1 MTTTDRVLPDTG
13 MSFALLDEQ
22 RMILQHVR
30 DFCRAEIASRSA
42 EYDREAK
49 YPHEQLRGLAEMGL
63 MGATVPEEWG
73 GAGLDSVTYALC
85 LEEIAAADSSVAVI
99 VSVQNGLPE
108 QMILKYGTDQQREK
122 YLRPL
127 ASGQH
132 IGAFCLTEPHAGSD
146 AASLRLKAERDGDH
160 WVLNG
165 SKAWITSGNHADTF
179 LVMARTGGEGA
190 RGISCFIVEKGT
202 PGLSAGKPEHKMGQ
216 HAAHTTTVTFENVR
230 VPHEN
235 LVGQEGQGLI
245 IALSSLDSGRIGIGM
260 LGLGIARAALEHAAR
275 YASEREQFGRK
286 IREFEGVSFK
296 IARMAARIESTRL
309 VGLKAAWLKDQG
321 QPFSKEASITKLLG
335 SEAAVEITRDAVQ
348 IFGGN
353 GYSAEYP
360 VEKLYRDAKITEIY
374 EGTSEIQQL
383 VISRAV
389 FAELEG

>member
-1 MTTTDRVLPDTG
+1 MTTAEPG
-13 MSFALLDEQ
+13 MSFALNDDQ

-30 DFCRAEIASRSA
+30 DFCRAEIASRAA

-49 YPHEQLRGLAEMGL
+49 YPHEQLRGLADMGL
-63 MGATVPEEWG
+63 LGATIPEQWG

-85 LEEIAAADSSVAVI
+85 LEEIATADSSVAVI

-122 YLRPL
+122 YLKPL

-146 AASLRLKAERDGDH
+146 AASLRLKAQRDGDD

-165 SKAWITSGNHADTF
+165 SKAWITSGNQADTF

-202 PGLSAGKPEHKMGQ
+202 PGLTAGKPEHKMGQ

-230 VPHEN
+230 VPHQN
-235 LVGQEGQGLI
+235 MVGEEGQGLI

-260 LGLGIARAALEHAAR
+260 LGIGIARSAMQHAAQ

-296 IARMAARIESTRL
+296 IARMAARIESARL
-309 VGLKAAWLKDQG
+309 IGLKAAWLKDQG

-389 FAELEG
+389 FAEMEK

>member
-1 MTTTDRVLPDTG
+1 
-13 MSFALLDEQ
+13 MSFALNDDQ

-30 DFCRAEIASRSA
+30 DFCRAEIASRAA

-49 YPHEQLRGLAEMGL
+49 YPHEQLRGLADMGL
-63 MGATVPEEWG
+63 LGATIPEQWG

-122 YLRPL
+122 YLKPL

-146 AASLRLKAERDGDH
+146 AASLRLKAQRDGDD

-165 SKAWITSGNHADTF
+165 SKAWITSGNQADTF

-202 PGLSAGKPEHKMGQ
+202 PGLTAGKPEHKMGQ

-230 VPHEN
+230 VPHQN
-235 LVGQEGQGLI
+235 MVGEEGQGLI

-260 LGLGIARAALEHAAR
+260 LGIGIARSAMQHAAQ

-296 IARMAARIESTRL
+296 IARMAARIESARL
-309 VGLKAAWLKDQG
+309 IGLKAAWLKDQG

-389 FAELEG
+389 FAEMEK

>member
-1 MTTTDRVLPDTG
+1 MNDTPL
-13 MSFALLDEQ
+13 SFALSSEQ
-22 RMILQHVR
+22 RMIVQHVR
-30 DFCRAEIASRSA
+30 EFCRAEIAPKAA
-42 EYDREAK
+42 EYDRSGE
-49 YPHEQLRGLAEMGL
+49 YPREQLDGLAALGL

-108 QMILKYGTDQQREK
+108 QMLLKYGTDAQREK
-122 YLRPL
+122 YLKPL
-127 ASGQH
+127 ASGEH

-146 AASLRLKAERDGDH
+146 AASLRLRAERDGDE

-179 LVMARTGGEGA
+179 LVMARTGGPGA
-190 RGISCFIVEKGT
+190 KGVSCFIVEKGT
-202 PGLSAGKPEHKMGQ
+202 EGLSTGKPEHKMGQ
-216 HAAHTTTVTFENVR
+216 HAAQTTTVTFDQVR
-230 VPHEN
+230 VPHAN
-235 LVGQEGQGLI
+235 MVGEEGQGLI
-245 IALSSLDSGRIGIGM
+245 IALSSLDSGRVGIGM
-260 LGLGIARAALEHAAR
+260 LAIGIARAALEHAAA
-275 YASEREQFGRK
+275 YANEREQFGKK

-296 IARMAARIESTRL
+296 IARMAARIESARL
-309 VGLKAAWLKDQG
+309 VALKAAWLKDQG
-321 QPFSKEASITKLLG
+321 QPFSKEASIAKLLG
-335 SEAAVEITRDAVQ
+335 SEAAVDVTRDAVQ

-389 FAELEG
+389 FAELEK

>member
-1 MTTTDRVLPDTG
+1 MTTAEPG
-13 MSFALLDEQ
+13 MSFALNDDQ

-30 DFCRAEIASRSA
+30 DFCRAEIASRAA

-49 YPHEQLRGLAEMGL
+49 YPHEQLRGLADMGL
-63 MGATVPEEWG
+63 LGATIPEQWG

-122 YLRPL
+122 YLKPL

-146 AASLRLKAERDGDH
+146 AASLRLKAQRDGDD

-165 SKAWITSGNHADTF
+165 SKAWITSGNQADTF

-202 PGLSAGKPEHKMGQ
+202 PGLTAGKPEHKMGQ

-230 VPHEN
+230 VPHQN
-235 LVGQEGQGLI
+235 MVGEEGQGLI

-260 LGLGIARAALEHAAR
+260 LGIGIARSAMQHAAQ

-296 IARMAARIESTRL
+296 IARMAARIESARL
-309 VGLKAAWLKDQG
+309 IGLKAAWLKDQG

-389 FAELEG
+389 FAEMEK

>member
-1 MTTTDRVLPDTG
+1 MTTAEPG
-13 MSFALLDEQ
+13 MSFALNDDQ

-30 DFCRAEIASRSA
+30 DFCRAEIASRAA

-49 YPHEQLRGLAEMGL
+49 YPHEQLRGLADMGL
-63 MGATVPEEWG
+63 LGATIPEQWG

-85 LEEIAAADSSVAVI
+85 LEEIATADSSVAVI

-122 YLRPL
+122 YLKPL

-146 AASLRLKAERDGDH
+146 AASLRLKAQRDGDD

-165 SKAWITSGNHADTF
+165 SKAWITSGNQADTF

-202 PGLSAGKPEHKMGQ
+202 PGLTAGKPEHKMGQ

-230 VPHEN
+230 VPHQN
-235 LVGQEGQGLI
+235 MVGEEGQGLI

-260 LGLGIARAALEHAAR
+260 LGIGIARSAMQHAAQ

-296 IARMAARIESTRL
+296 IARMAARIESARL
-309 VGLKAAWLKDQG
+309 IGLKAAWLKDQG

-389 FAELEG
+389 FAELGG